1 MNMDFLNKVVKAAP
15 DHIILDMLIEALTR
29 LKDTPTREN
38 KEYEAFLGQE
48 QLRRFLSET
57 LGAEALENEHK
68 KMHSI
73 LQQLKNIDKQ

>member
-15 DHIILDMLIEALTR
+15 DHVILDMLIEALTR
-29 LKDTPTREN
+29 LKDSPTRED
-38 KEYEAFLGQE
+38 KEYAAFLGQE

-57 LGAEALENEHK
+57 LGTEALENERK
-68 KMHSI
+68 KIHSI